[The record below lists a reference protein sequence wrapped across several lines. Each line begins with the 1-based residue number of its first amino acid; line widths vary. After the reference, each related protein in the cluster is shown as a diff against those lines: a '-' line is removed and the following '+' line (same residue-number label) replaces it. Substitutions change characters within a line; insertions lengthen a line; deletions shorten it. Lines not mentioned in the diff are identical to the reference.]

1 MKHQQRGVTF
11 VGMIFIA
18 GLIVFGAIIGI
29 KLVPAYIEYAT
40 VVNHLRELAR
50 SPEARSGTPRDLI
63 SAFNKRAQVDDIRSV
78 TSEDLEVTKEGDQV
92 VLTAAYSTKIKL
104 FGNLSACIDF
114 VASSDK

>member
-18 GLIVFGAIIGI
+18 GLIVFGAIMGI
-29 KLVPAYIEYAT
+29 KLIPAYIEYAT
-40 VVNHLRELAR
+40 VTNHLRELAR

-63 SAFNKRAQVDDIRSV
+63 VAFSKRAQIDDIRSV
-78 TSEDLEVTKEGDQV
+78 TAEDVEVSKDGDRV
-92 VLTAAYSTKIKL
+92 VLTAAYSVKTRL

-114 VASSDK
+114 VATSGQ